1 MFKLGDLVTRIS
13 HRHDIVFKIVGLDGN
28 MVFLKGVD
36 LRLYADSDVNDLVV
50 AKESTNSDK
59 EIIDANLRDI
69 N

>member
-1 MFKLGDLVTRIS
+1 MILEIS
-13 HRHDIVFKIVGLDGN
+13 SLVFKIVGLDGN

-59 EIIDANLRDI
+59 EII
-69 N
+69 